1 MQAGESLSFFI
12 IFFEKAFLSLD
23 LGASFQGLLW
33 RISNSSRIVG
43 FLEYAMGTIQQTEG
57 LSRKW
62 DSLKRT
68 ALYFISKTYLLF
80 LAALDLS
87 YGKLDLLLLMGSS
100 LRCVG
105 FSLVAAHGVLE
116 HELRSHGAQAQLSY
130 SMWVLSSPIFIGR
143 CTHNHWTTREVPKQL
158 FKFAFYIQILHMIS
172 IRKCLKV
179 TAS

>member
-62 DSLKRT
+62 DSFKRT

-80 LAALDLS
+80 HGFLGQECRCGLDGSSAQNLSQAALKALTKATVTS
-87 YGKLDLLLLMGSS
+87 GLIWEGLTSQITHVVICS
-100 LRCVG
+100 IQ
-105 FSLVAAHGVLE
+105 F
-116 HELRSHGAQAQLSY
+116 
-130 SMWVLSSPIFIGR
+130 FIN
-143 CTHNHWTTREVPKQL
+143 CWIEED
-158 FKFAFYIQILHMIS
+158 
-172 IRKCLKV
+172 
-179 TAS
+179 